1 MKRDNI
7 PETKKHIEKETIYI
21 QPPTKDIPTGNKK
34 LDNIDLEEL
43 KNLCLLGL
51 TIEELAKFYGV
62 HRDTFHRKMAS
73 SPEVYDIIQNYRKI
87 SSAKVAGA
95 LYKKA
100 IGYQSKETFAHGY
113 KGNIITKEI
122 DKTIEPS
129 DKAALAILRAYRPN
143 DWQQPEK
150 QDITISGNLQAYQT
164 SQKLDNL
171 DQSDLENLLNAAN
184 KLKQN
189 KNND

>member
-1 MKRDNI
+1 
-7 PETKKHIEKETIYI
+7 
-21 QPPTKDIPTGNKK
+21 
-34 LDNIDLEEL
+34 
-43 KNLCLLGL
+43 
-51 TIEELAKFYGV
+51 
-62 HRDTFHRKMAS
+62 MAS
-73 SPEVYDIIQNYRKI
+73 SPEVYDIIQNYRKT

-150 QDITISGNLQAYQT
+150 QDVTIHGNLQAYQT

-171 DQSDLENLLNAAN
+171 DPEDLENLLKATN

-189 KNND
+189 KDND